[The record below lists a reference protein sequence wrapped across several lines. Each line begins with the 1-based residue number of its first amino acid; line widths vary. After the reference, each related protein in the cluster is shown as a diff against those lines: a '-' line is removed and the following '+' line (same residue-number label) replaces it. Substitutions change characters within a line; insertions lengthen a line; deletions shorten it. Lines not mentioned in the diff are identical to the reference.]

1 MVYIL
6 HLTNA
11 IIVYSSLIISSY
23 AIPSHSKLGSSSSV
37 ADRLIVSSSSMIL
50 DNLNDSRSGPIY
62 SNSTEVLNTSL
73 GPEWPISCS
82 VHLLPVSITDCYYI
96 ATQIENSP
104 GATSN
109 RIYTSDEPFLDW
121 THGNCRAIVSCRV
134 AGATHATDVFKPVLI
149 ARDIRRV
156 VERCGITI
164 PRQSGMT
171 AVGPRGKFRLHV
183 QEPTL

>member
-6 HLTNA
+6 HFTNA
-11 IIVYSSLIISSY
+11 IVVCFSLIISSY
-23 AIPSHSKLGSSSSV
+23 ALPLHSELGSSSSV

-73 GPEWPISCS
+73 GPEWPITCS
-82 VHLLPVSITDCYYI
+82 EHELPLSITDCYHI

-104 GATSN
+104 GATSY
-109 RIYTSDEPFLDW
+109 RIYRSDEPFLDW
-121 THGNCRAIVSCRV
+121 THGNCRAIVSCRF
-134 AGATHATDVFKPVLI
+134 AGATDVFKPVLI

-156 VERCGITI
+156 VELCDITI

-171 AVGPRGKFRLHV
+171 AVGPRRKFRLLV
-183 QEPTL
+183 EKPRL

>member
-11 IIVYSSLIISSY
+11 IVVCFSLIISSY
-23 AIPSHSKLGSSSSV
+23 AIPSRSKLGSSSSV

-62 SNSTEVLNTSL
+62 SNSTEVLNTPL

-82 VHLLPVSITDCYYI
+82 VYLLPLSITDCYYI

-104 GATSN
+104 GATSY
-109 RIYTSDEPFLDW
+109 RIYRSDEPSLDW
-121 THGNCRAIVSCRV
+121 KHGNCRAVVSGKF
-134 AGATHATDVFKPVLI
+134 AGATDVFKPVLI

-156 VERCGITI
+156 VELCDILI

-171 AVGPRGKFRLHV
+171 TVGPRGKFRLHV

>member
-11 IIVYSSLIISSY
+11 IFVYFSLIISSY

-50 DNLNDSRSGPIY
+50 DRLDNSRSGPIY
-62 SNSTEVLNTSL
+62 SNSTEVLNTPL

-82 VHLLPVSITDCYYI
+82 VYLSPLSRTDCYYI

-104 GATSN
+104 GATSY
-109 RIYTSDEPFLDW
+109 RVYSSDEPPLEW
-121 THGNCRAIVSCRV
+121 KHGDCRV
-134 AGATHATDVFKPVLI
+134 VVGGRFAGATDVFKPVLI

-156 VERCGITI
+156 VEQCDILI

-171 AVGPRGKFRLHV
+171 NVGPRGNFRLHV